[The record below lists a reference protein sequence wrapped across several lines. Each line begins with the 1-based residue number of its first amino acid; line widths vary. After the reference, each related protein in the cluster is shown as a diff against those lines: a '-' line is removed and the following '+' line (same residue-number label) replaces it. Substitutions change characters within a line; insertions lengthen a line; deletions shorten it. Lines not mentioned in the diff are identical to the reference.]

1 MNNKY
6 LYLIIVILLG
16 CFLLQ
21 FGCEKDA
28 PEVKTDYSHIY
39 KKIESDSLKM
49 VDFMGK
55 AYQDSLLKIEFKRK
69 TDSITKV
76 ANRFIKLYSNAS
88 KIVYTQISEGVCDT
102 NSVKILA
109 HYCDSSIVALKA
121 ESAQKD
127 TTIKRQDDEN
137 LNLRDALKSSNDMN
151 EATRQILKGQA
162 DNNKALKKEL
172 ETVKRKNKIKTTLLI
187 IGDVLKDALLIFALK
202 K

>member
-1 MNNKY
+1 M
-6 LYLIIVILLG
+6 
-16 CFLLQ
+16 
-21 FGCEKDA
+21 E
-28 PEVKTDYSHIY
+28 
-39 KKIESDSLKM
+39 
-49 VDFMGK
+49 K
-55 AYQDSLLKIEFKRK
+55 AYQDSLLKVESKHK

-88 KIVYTQISEGVCDT
+88 KIVYTQISEGICDT
-102 NSVKILA
+102 NSVKQLA

-137 LNLRDALKSSNDMN
+137 ASLKTALKSSNDMN
-151 EATRQILKGQA
+151 DAAREILKGQA
-162 DNNKALKKEL
+162 DDTKALEKELKKE
-172 ETVKRKNKIKTTLLI
+172 KRNNKIKTTLLI